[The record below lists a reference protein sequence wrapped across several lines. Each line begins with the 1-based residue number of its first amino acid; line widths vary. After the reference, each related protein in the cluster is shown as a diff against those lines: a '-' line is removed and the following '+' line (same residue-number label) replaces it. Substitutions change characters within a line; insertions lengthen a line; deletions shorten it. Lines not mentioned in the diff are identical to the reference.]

1 MEIFQELVRAQE
13 ALLQANRRAVKE
25 ESEAAFAAAEAAAQA
40 VEALR
45 FQADQAGLDG
55 DDLGHAALVEAKRL
69 DRLQAECLAFE
80 WLDRHRSSLS

>member
-13 ALLQANRRAVKE
+13 ALLEANRKAVKE

-55 DDLGHAALVEAKRL
+55 DDLGHQALVEAKRL
-69 DRLQAECLAFE
+69 QRLQAECLRFE
-80 WLDRHRSSLS
+80 WLDRLRSSLS